1 MGVDYGLLTLTNTSG
16 ITFVG
21 GANGDA
27 GMAVT
32 GSIANLNA
40 ALNGLVYRPNSFQPG
55 PETLDI
61 TFTDSEDG
69 FETYKSVPINVAGL
83 VAPTITAP
91 ASASVSQS
99 GSLTFSPANGDA
111 ISVADAAAGS
121 NSVSLTLSAMHGGLT
136 LASAAGLTFTR
147 GANGSGSFT
156 VSGPV
161 SNLNN
166 ALSGLTYAPNTNYAG
181 PDSLSISVSDPSD
194 GQSGSGSVAI
204 TVSPL
209 APSITAPLSA
219 SLTQNGSF
227 VFAGGNT
234 ISTTD
239 ANPGAVDSLSLSVT
253 HGTLTLATIA
263 GLSFTSG
270 SNGAASF
277 TVSGTVANLNAAL
290 SALTY
295 APTTNYTGADSIAIS
310 ISDPGDGLSASK
322 NVSLTINALPAPT
335 IGAPASATITQNSSL
350 VLSSANGNAIT
361 VTDSAA
367 GSNSDSLSLSVT
379 HGTLTLATIAG
390 LAFTSGTNGSASFT
404 VTGTISNLNAALNGL
419 TYAPTANYTGP
430 DSLSISV
437 SDPSDGQSGSGSV
450 AITIS
455 PLAPSITAPLSASL
469 TQNGS
474 FVFAGGNT
482 ISTTDAN
489 PGAVDSL
496 SLSVTHGTLTL
507 ATIAGL
513 SFTSGSNGAASFTVS
528 GTVANLNAALSALT
542 YAPTTNYT
550 GADSI
555 AISISDPG
563 DGLSASKNVSLTINA
578 LPAPTIGAPASATIT
593 QNSSLVLSSA
603 NGNAITVT
611 DSAAGSNSD
620 SLSLSVT
627 HGTLTLATIAG
638 LAFTSGTNGSASFTV
653 TGTISNLNAAL
664 NGLTYAPTANY
675 TGSDSLA
682 ISITDPGDGYS
693 AAKSVALTVSNSPPA
708 ITAPATAT
716 LIFPVNLVFAPSKG
730 NGISIADVNAGTTV
744 ERLTLTATDGT
755 LLLGSTTG
763 ITFTSGANG
772 GASMTIQGT
781 LANIN
786 AALNGLTFHPIA
798 IGSASVVLSYTDV
811 ATGQLASATINI
823 SVVRLVF
830 KPGSVLPGSS
840 PASAAGA
847 RSTPSSSTTLAS
859 AVTST
864 SINDSD
870 DENSAPP
877 DALTQWQGLNAA
889 VDVPHG

>member
-204 TVSPL
+204 TV
-209 APSITAPLSA
+209 
-219 SLTQNGSF
+219 
-227 VFAGGNT
+227 
-234 ISTTD
+234 
-239 ANPGAVDSLSLSVT
+239 
-253 HGTLTLATIA
+253 
-263 GLSFTSG
+263 
-270 SNGAASF
+270 
-277 TVSGTVANLNAAL
+277 
-290 SALTY
+290 
-295 APTTNYTGADSIAIS
+295 
-310 ISDPGDGLSASK
+310 
-322 NVSLTINALPAPT
+322 
-335 IGAPASATITQNSSL
+335 
-350 VLSSANGNAIT
+350 
-361 VTDSAA
+361 
-367 GSNSDSLSLSVT
+367 
-379 HGTLTLATIAG
+379 
-390 LAFTSGTNGSASFT
+390 
-404 VTGTISNLNAALNGL
+404 
-419 TYAPTANYTGP
+419 
-430 DSLSISV
+430 
-437 SDPSDGQSGSGSV
+437 
-450 AITIS
+450 S